1 MVLKVLQALQ
11 RKNFGHLGLQPFLRL
26 QKLSKYR
33 HRVIEAAA
41 NASQWSPARQWDLLV
56 PKAKL
61 ESFNHSPQIPS
72 LNSS

>member
-41 NASQWSPARQWDLLV
+41 NASQMVITCPAMGRLGAQGETW
-56 PKAKL
+56 KL
-61 ESFNHSPQIPS
+61 QPQPPDS
-72 LNSS
+72 